1 MEALDR
7 LSDLAVQRFSTSDEA
22 VRAILNLIADVTGMP
37 TTWVSRVENDQLSIV
52 AAHDEPNGSGVSAG
66 DRAPLTDTFCAGV
79 LAGDHPKPLIIN
91 DVAKD
96 LFLRQSVAAQSF
108 NIQSYIGVPITLSDD
123 TVYGTL
129 CASDPNPGRIND
141 MQTKS
146 MTVLSRLLATQIERD
161 REAEARARAEE
172 RYRLLAER
180 GAGVLQVLDAHGVP
194 EYVSPSVQRVLGVS
208 PDEFVR
214 EYRLPGATL
223 VHPDD
228 QHRHDEAWVAALAGE
243 ESMID
248 ARYHTRD
255 RGYRWMGITFGP
267 LTSPE
272 GEWRGIRCGFRDI
285 DEQRVA
291 LDRLRE
297 SERLFNAF
305 MDNSPLVAYMKDE
318 DHRYVYVNDVFQRA
332 FNLDAQWLEGRTD
345 ADWLPAD
352 QAAKVMENDRQIV
365 ASGQP
370 SEFVEVVD
378 DRARPGSANRQYWYS
393 MKFPFTDAKGRTFV
407 GGLSANIT
415 ERRKKD
421 VENARM
427 ASIIENSQDAIY
439 GRTLDGVITSWNPA
453 SARLFGFD
461 ASEMVGKPINRLVP
475 SDLKAELAAITARVN
490 AGERVDSVETRRLNR
505 AGECLDVA
513 ISVSPIRDTDGQ
525 IIGSSTIA
533 RDITERQ
540 RLLQERQRLL
550 DELREELSRAARIQA
565 QLIPRQMPELP
576 GFSFAAI
583 CQPAREVGGDF
594 YDWTD
599 LPGRPGQVRLSLGD
613 VTGKGMSAA
622 LLMTTA
628 RSALRSV
635 VDRPGDEAVTTVNR
649 ALSDDLE
656 RSDSFVTLFQVDL
669 STDGTMEYVDA
680 GHGLALILRR
690 DRTVDLPEKRGLP
703 IGIDPDAIYSARV
716 ASLEPGDTL
725 LIYSDGLPDARP
737 ELGLDDPAAIGEIL
751 RKEADP
757 DAMLRR
763 LVEITT
769 TGAARPDDLTLIFVQ
784 REESAS

>member
-7 LSDLAVQRFSTSDEA
+7 LSDLAGQRFASSDDA
-22 VRAILNLIADVTGMP
+22 TRAILNLIADVTGMP
-37 TTWVSRVENDQLSIV
+37 TAWVSRVEDNGQLAIV
-52 AAHDEPNGSGVSAG
+52 SAHDEPHGSGVSPG

-79 LAGDHPKPLIIN
+79 LAGDRPEPLIID
-91 DVAKD
+91 DVAVD
-96 LFLRQSVAAQSF
+96 PFLRHSVAAQSF
-108 NIQSYIGVPITLSDD
+108 NIRSYIGVPITLSDE

-129 CASDPNPGRIND
+129 CASDPNPRQISD

-180 GAGVLQVLDAHGVP
+180 GAGVLQVLDARGVP
-194 EYVSPSVQRVLGVS
+194 DYVSPSVERVLGMA
-208 PDEFVR
+208 PEEFLR
-214 EYRLPGATL
+214 AYRLPGAAI

-228 QHRHDEAWVAALAGE
+228 RRRHDDAWAAALAGE
-243 ESMID
+243 ESMVD
-248 ARYHTRD
+248 ARYLTRD

-305 MDNSPLVAYMKDE
+305 MNNSPLVAYMKDA
-318 DHRYVYVNDVFQRA
+318 DDRYVYVNDVFQRT
-332 FNLDAQWLEGRTD
+332 FNLDATWLEGRTD
-345 ADWLPAD
+345 ADWLPAR
-352 QAAKVMENDRQIV
+352 QAAEVMDNDRQILT
-365 ASGQP
+365 SGRP

-378 DRARPGSANRQYWYS
+378 DPDRPGSGERQYWYS
-393 MKFPFTDAKGRTFV
+393 MKFPFTDARGRTFV

-439 GRTLDGVITSWNPA
+439 GRNLNGMITSWNPA
-453 SARLFGFD
+453 STRLFGFD
-461 ASEMVGKPINRLVP
+461 AGEMLGQPINRLVP
-475 SDLKAELAAITARVN
+475 TELETELAAITSRVN
-490 AGERVDSVETRRLNR
+490 SGERVDSVETRRLNR
-505 AGECLDVA
+505 DGDCLDVA
-513 ISVSPIRDTDGQ
+513 ISVSPIRDTDGT

-540 RLLQERQRLL
+540 RLLQERQRLFDDL
-550 DELREELSRAARIQA
+550 QEELSRAATVQA
-565 QLIPRQMPELP
+565 QLIPRVMPELP

-594 YDWTD
+594 YDWTGG
-599 LPGRPGQVRLSLGD
+599 PGRVRMALGD

-635 VDRPGDEAVTTVNR
+635 ADRPIGDAMTAVNR

-656 RSDSFVTLFQVDL
+656 QSDSFVTLFQAEL
-669 STDGTMEYVDA
+669 TADGAFEYVDA
-680 GHGLALILRR
+680 GPGLALILRR
-690 DRTVDLPEKRGLP
+690 DQSIELPETRGLP
-703 IGIDPDAIYSARV
+703 IGISRDVTYIAR
-716 ASLEPGDTL
+716 AARLEPGDTL
-725 LIYSDGLPDARP
+725 VIYSDGLPDARP
-737 ELGLDDPAAIGEIL
+737 ELGLDDPDAIGAIL
-751 RKEADP
+751 RSEPDP
-757 DAMLRR
+757 HAMLTR
-763 LVEITT
+763 LVEMTT
-769 TGAARPDDLTLIFVQ
+769 TGSARPDDLTLIFVH
-784 REESAS
+784 REERAS